1 MRSAAIGAL
10 AVLLALA
17 TGAGDAEAQGVRGE
31 ATTTAR
37 FVDIRPIALD
47 SVPRSRV
54 EALPDG
60 RFLFEGREVTCGTA
74 DVCTFLRSAPA
85 ERAVALTQDLR
96 LTGWGFGPE
105 GLSASIHLRAR
116 DDLGADFVWPRT
128 DDAFDVLE
136 GYLQYV
142 GGPIRARAG
151 RLRLRTGL
159 GFGSYDGANFSV
171 TPLDGLRVE
180 AYGGR
185 SLARGLNEPR
195 HEALRGAGTFF
206 PDRNAWLVGGAL
218 GVEPEPGTALTA
230 RYQREIWSDRSG
242 LVSERAS
249 LDLNTD
255 ALRPVVVD
263 GSADWDFAFGRVGKA
278 HLTARLPLDDGR
290 LSVAVTGR
298 RYLPYFEL
306 WTIWGFFDPVAYHEA
321 DLRVSWSPTPRSG
334 VWLSGGY
341 RAYEDTDTDPLL
353 GPVEDDA
360 WRVGAGG
367 SLRPSDGWLVTA
379 AYRVERGVGAFLSS
393 GEASARWWLLDDLW
407 ISAQAS
413 ASQQIEEFRIGEGVV
428 VGGGGSAGFEIMD
441 AVELSA
447 GAALY
452 RQTFENRPAAVD
464 WNQFRAWSALRIGIG
479 RDPGLERWGKR

>member
-1 MRSAAIGAL
+1 MRRATIAGLAA
-10 AVLLALA
+10 LLAA
-17 TGAGDAEAQGVRGE
+17 AADPGAAASQGVRGE
-31 ATTTAR
+31 AVTTAR
-37 FVDIRPIALD
+37 LVDIRPLTLD
-47 SVPRSRV
+47 SVARSRV
-54 EALPDG
+54 EALPNG
-60 RFLFEGREVTCGTA
+60 RFLFEGREVNCGA
-74 DVCTFLRSAPA
+74 GGVCTFFRSAPA

-105 GLSASIHLRAR
+105 GLSASVHLRAR

-136 GYLQYV
+136 GYVQYV
-142 GGPIRARAG
+142 DGPVRARAG
-151 RLRLRTGL
+151 RLRLRSGL
-159 GFGSYDGANFSV
+159 GFGSYDGASLSV
-171 TPLDGLRVE
+171 TPVDVLRIE

-206 PDRNAWLVGGAL
+206 PDKNAWLVGGVL

-249 LDLNTD
+249 LDLKTD

-278 HLTARLPLDDGR
+278 HLTARLPLDEGR

-321 DLRVSWSPTPRSG
+321 DVRVSWSPTTTAG
-334 VWLSGGY
+334 LWLSGGY
-341 RAYEDTDTDPLL
+341 RAYEDTDTNPLL

-360 WRVGAGG
+360 WRAGAGG
-367 SLRPSDGWLVTA
+367 SLRPSDAWLVTA

-393 GEASARWWLLDDLW
+393 GEASARWRPLEDLW
-407 ISAQAS
+407 ISARAS

-428 VGGGGSAGFEIMD
+428 LGGGGSAGYEITD
-441 AVELSA
+441 GVELSA
-447 GAALY
+447 GAAVY
-452 RQTFENRPAAVD
+452 RQTFENRPSAVD

-479 RDPGLERWGKR
+479 RDPGLDRWGQR